1 MFNRPLLYIEGVKG
15 IYYLARLEPDGTST
29 RLAEMPDFSE
39 PEVGGPDLSL
49 STDGKRIAFS
59 TLNHSLYTVNTDGS
73 DLTQVMRNDLK
84 VAAGAPLWSP
94 DGTRLAFVGGSSDP
108 RDGLYVMNVDGANPH
123 RLTPESISVGNDYNL
138 PRWLPNSERLLFVGY
153 DKTKETDYG
162 NIYIIQ
168 ANGSDLTCLTCQ
180 QSVPEPPCC
189 AWPFELAVSPTGL
202 RVAYRWF
209 DGGLY
214 VIDMVSLQPY
224 PVTLSGTQ
232 TVWSLTGQ
240 RLAFAGEDKSG
251 SNLFVVNADGSNR
264 HGLSVPDFFSKPQ
277 WSPNGQKIAFRYD
290 TTTFDEPQKQQL
302 AVIHADGTR
311 LIRLTPDDNLPR
323 RIGDYIWT
331 PDSTQLIFSAAAGS
345 NLVDDT
351 LYRIDADG
359 RDLTRLT
366 TTPGYKRLVAWLSF

>member
-1 MFNRPLLYIEGVKG
+1 MFNRPLLYIEGVRG
-15 IYYLARLEPDGTST
+15 IYYLARLEPNGTST

-59 TLNHSLYTVNTDGS
+59 TLNHSLYTINTDGS

-84 VAAGAPLWSP
+84 VAAGAPLWSS
-94 DGTRLAFVGGSSDP
+94 DGSRLAFVGGSSGP
-108 RDGLYVMNVDGANPH
+108 RDGLYVINVDGSNPH
-123 RLTPESISVGNDYNL
+123 RLTPETISVDTDYNL
-138 PRWLPNSERLLFVGY
+138 PRWLPHSERLLFVGY

-162 NIYIIQ
+162 NIYMIQ
-168 ANGSDLTCLTCQ
+168 ANGAGLTCLTCR

-189 AWPFELAVSPTGL
+189 AWPFQLAVSPTGL

-214 VIDMVSLQPY
+214 IVDVVSLQPY
-224 PVTLSGTQ
+224 LVTLSGTQ
-232 TVWSLTGQ
+232 PIWSPNGQ
-240 RLAFAGEDKSG
+240 RLAFAGEDKNG

-264 HGLSVPDFFSKPQ
+264 QGLSVPDFFLKPQ
-277 WSPNGQKIAFRYD
+277 WSPDGQKIAFRYD

-302 AVIHADGTR
+302 AVINADGTL
-311 LIRLTPDDNLPR
+311 LIRLTPDDGQAR
-323 RIGDYIWT
+323 RIGDYLWT
-331 PDSTQLIFSAAAGS
+331 PDSKQLIFSAAAGS

-351 LYRIDADG
+351 LYRIDAAG
-359 RDLTRLT
+359 RNLT
-366 TTPGYKRLVAWLSF
+366 TLTATPGYKRLVAWLSH